1 MKKIRHLLLI
11 LVTGSILLSCVPLNQ
26 FKEIEEKTQS
36 CSSERDQLI
45 YANEGLIVDTTEMGA
60 ELRRYEKDYTRLVTD
75 TLLLGKEFRHLKKLY
90 EGAVSLNRDLTDS
103 KEALARGSA
112 AEAKKLLSE
121 LQSAQEDLQRKEDAL
136 RALEKVLDKKK
147 ASLDKL
153 QSELEENNAI
163 LAQQNAELEE
173 RNKQLIK
180 LQSMLNAKDSIVNA
194 LKDKV
199 AEALGQFEEDGLT
212 VELKNGKVYVSL
224 DEKLLFKSGKWN
236 VDPKGKS
243 AIQKLAKVL
252 EQNPDINIQIEGHTD
267 DVPYN
272 GRSQVKDNWD
282 LSVKRATSIVR
293 ILFDKTTI
301 YPQRLTAAG
310 RGEFVPIDPAN
321 TSEARQKNRRTEI
334 ILSPKLDELFQ
345 LLESN

>member
-1 MKKIRHLLLI
+1 M
-11 LVTGSILLSCVPLNQ
+11 VSYVPMNQ
-26 FKEIEEKTQS
+26 FKAIEENTQT
-36 CSSERDQLI
+36 CSTERDQLKKQ
-45 YANEGLIVDTTEMGA
+45 NEHLIVDTTEMGA
-60 ELRRYEKDYTRLVTD
+60 ELRKYHTDYDQLVED
-75 TLLLGKEFRHLKKLY
+75 TLLLGKDLRHLKNLY
-90 EGAVSLNRDLTDS
+90 ESAVSLNKDLTES

-136 RALEKVLDKKK
+136 RDLEKALDKKK

-153 QSELEENNAI
+153 QAELEENNAV
-163 LAQQNAELEE
+163 LAQKNAELEE
-173 RNKQLIK
+173 RNKELIQ

-224 DEKLLFKSGKWN
+224 EEQLLFKSGKWD
-236 VDPKGKS
+236 VDPKGKT
-243 AIQKLAKVL
+243 ALQKLAKVL
-252 EQNPDINIQIEGHTD
+252 EQNPDINILIEGHTD
-267 DVPYN
+267 NIPYN
-272 GRSQVKDNWD
+272 GKAQIKDNWD

-293 ILFDKTTI
+293 ILLDKTSI
-301 YPQRLTAAG
+301 DPKRLSAAG

-321 TSEARQKNRRTEI
+321 TKEARQKNRRTEI

-345 LLESN
+345 ILESN